1 MASQPHPRLTPE
13 EYLEIERKA
22 EWKSEFYNGRMFAM
36 AGGSARHS
44 LITGNAMTALNLAL
58 EDQPSTVGANDLRV
72 NMSQEGLYTYPDA
85 TVVCGDIK
93 LADSK
98 MDTLLNPT
106 VIVEVLSPSTEAC
119 DRGFKFEQYM
129 KIEALQEYV
138 LVAQSKPRVE
148 IFRRQPDGD
157 WMLRTVEGL
166 EGSCRLESVNCS
178 IPMSRIYAKVNFG
191 EEPEGT
197 PPGP

>member
-36 AGGSARHS
+36 SGASARHS
-44 LITGNAMTALNLAL
+44 LITGNAITALNLAL
-58 EDQPSTVGANDLRV
+58 EDQPSTVRANDLRV
-72 NMSQEGLYTYPDA
+72 NVSQLYTYPDA
-85 TVVCGDIK
+85 TVVGREIK

-106 VIVEVLSPSTEAC
+106 VIVEVLSPSTEAY
-119 DRGFKFEQYM
+119 DRGFKFEQYL

-148 IFRRQPDGD
+148 IFRRLPDGD

-166 EGSCRLESVNCS
+166 EGSCRLESV
-178 IPMSRIYAKVNFG
+178 
-191 EEPEGT
+191 
-197 PPGP
+197 